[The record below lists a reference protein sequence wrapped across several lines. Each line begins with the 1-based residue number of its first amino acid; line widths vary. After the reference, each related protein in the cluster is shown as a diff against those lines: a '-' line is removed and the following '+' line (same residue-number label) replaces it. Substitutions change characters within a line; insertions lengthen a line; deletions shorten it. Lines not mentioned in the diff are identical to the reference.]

1 MLSSRTAVRAFAAV
15 TSRRPAVFRP
25 GSAAPPAFVGRRT
38 PTTAVRAVST
48 RGGGGD
54 GDAVASS
61 FPTWTFDGPCRSM
74 EWSPGADFST
84 SVVPKLGADDA
95 ASASLLV
102 VGLYGPAEGAD
113 GADGLSGAAADVD
126 AETGGA
132 LAALLAESV
141 KEFKNGSVAG
151 AATPVLR
158 TFVGGVSRR
167 IVAVGLG
174 PAGTTDGAS
183 TVSGKVGSALAKLV
197 REENGVT
204 SVAVELPDG
213 AHDAPRL
220 VTELHKGLYVDNRYR
235 TGKNVVEVAVGL
247 KSVVLGIP
255 GADAAAVGTGTALA
269 AGVALCM
276 DVVNAPPNVLNPASM
291 AETARRIADMSG
303 GTMQCKVLNVADC
316 EQRGM
321 GAYLGVGRGAEV
333 PPHFIHLTYTPPGD
347 IKRKVAIVGKGL
359 TFDTGGYNIKVAAME
374 LMKFDCGGS
383 AAVLGAARTVAATH
397 PPGAEVHF
405 VIAAAENSIGD
416 RAYRPSDV
424 LIASNGKTIEIGNT
438 DAEGRLTLA
447 DALVYA
453 DREIGAAS
461 IVEMSTLTGA
471 VMVSLGQGMSGLWTA
486 DDALAQELVASAATT
501 GEQTWRM
508 PLPEEYEEQIKSK
521 IADLK
526 NVGGRY
532 GGAITAALFLNHFVE
547 AKKPFAHVDI
557 AGPVWNDGA
566 GVATGY
572 GVRLLV
578 DWIGKQ
584 GKD

>member
-1 MLSSRTAVRAFAAV
+1 MMLSSRTAVRAFASV
-15 TSRRPAVFRP
+15 TSRVPAVLRP
-25 GSAAPPAFVGRRT
+25 GNAPPPAFVRRRT
-38 PTTAVRAVST
+38 PTTAVRAVSA
-48 RGGGGD
+48 RGGG
-54 GDAVASS
+54 DAAASS

-74 EWSPGADFST
+74 EWSPAAEFET
-84 SVVPKLGADDA
+84 RVVSELGADDA

-113 GADGLSGAAADVD
+113 GAGGLSGAAADAD

-132 LAALLAESV
+132 LAALLAENA
-141 KEFKNGSVAG
+141 KEFKDGGVAG

-174 PAGTTDGAS
+174 PVGQADGAS
-183 TVSGKVGSALAKLV
+183 TVSGKVGSALAKIV
-197 REENGVT
+197 REEKGVT
-204 SVAVELPDG
+204 SVAVALPQG
-213 AHDAPRL
+213 EHDAARL
-220 VTELHKGLYVDNRYR
+220 VTELKKDLYVDNRYR

-247 KSVVLGIP
+247 QSVVLGIP
-255 GADAAAVGTGTALA
+255 GADPASVDAGTALA
-269 AGVALCM
+269 DGVALCM

-303 GTMQCKVLNVADC
+303 GTMQCQVLNVADC
-316 EQRGM
+316 EERGM

-333 PPHFIHLTYTPPGD
+333 PPHFIHLTYTPAGD

-383 AAVLGAARTVAATH
+383 AAVLGAARTVAATR

-424 LIASNGKTIEIGNT
+424 LVASNGKTIEIGNT

-453 DREIGAAS
+453 DREVGAEA

-486 DDALAQELVASAATT
+486 DDALARELVASAAAT
-501 GEQTWRM
+501 GEKTWRM

-526 NVGGRY
+526 NVGGKY

-578 DWIGKQ
+578 DWIERQ
-584 GKD
+584 GQG